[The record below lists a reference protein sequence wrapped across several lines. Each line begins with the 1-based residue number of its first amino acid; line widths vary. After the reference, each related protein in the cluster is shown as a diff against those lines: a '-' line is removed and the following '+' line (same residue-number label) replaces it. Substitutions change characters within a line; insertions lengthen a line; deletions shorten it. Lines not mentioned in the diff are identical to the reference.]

1 MFTHMDLHSEIPNNV
16 VINPNCSTDYVR
28 VRDGDDS
35 DAPEVGIYCLNRV
48 PAPITSQVKA
58 ETH

>member
-1 MFTHMDLHSEIPNNV
+1 MDLHSEIPNNV